1 MATELGEVTSYKRLY
16 MQFRDSAA
24 STINLT
30 LNDPKNVDDGDYADL
45 AAQETAIEAVMN
57 TIITKNIF
65 SNNGNDLVSIVNA
78 RILDYSSTDVVDV

>member
-1 MATELGEVTSYKRLY
+1 MATELGDVTSYKRLY

-45 AAQETAIEAVMN
+45 AAQERAIEAVMD
-57 TIITKNIF
+57 TIIAKNIF
-65 SNNGNDLVSIVNA
+65 HNNGNDLVAKVNA